1 MFSCS
6 FKGNTLCPNDHVSWH
21 CALDNSE
28 SRIQHMLM
36 YQDLQLGTAQTP
48 FGPVNFVQIVGITKE
63 ELQAAQ
69 HWNGAGVLDIL
80 KRLPGYVIPF
90 TNSYKTHILHI

>member
-1 MFSCS
+1 M
-6 FKGNTLCPNDHVSWH
+6 SWH

-36 YQDLQLGTAQTP
+36 CSDPQLGKVQTP
-48 FGPVNFVQIVGITKE
+48 FGEVDFVQIVGITKE

-69 HWNGAGVLDIL
+69 HWNGPGVLDIL
-80 KRLPGYVIPF
+80 KSLPG
-90 TNSYKTHILHI
+90 